1 MAEKKI
7 NGKTY
12 KVEPLL
18 ATDAIRLKMRLVK
31 AVGPAL
37 SRVPVIFAGFGA
49 ATQEAKDKSNEAAA
63 DALSEIIGSLDPD
76 DATDL
81 IKNIVEVAMI
91 KRPSGS
97 YEQVD
102 LDGDFTGNLGEIITV
117 ATFVLQEQFGE
128 VFSAALANGRRVQ
141 TAGAR

>member
-18 ATDAIRLKMRLVK
+18 ATEAIRLQMRLVK

-37 SRVPVIFAGFGA
+37 SRLPVIFAGAGEA
-49 ATQEAKDKSNEAAA
+49 SPEAKERSNAAAA
-63 DALSEIIGSLDPD
+63 DALAEVIGNLDPD
-76 DATDL
+76 DATAL
-81 IKNIVEVAMI
+81 IKDIVEVAMI
-91 KRPSGS
+91 KRPSGM

-102 LDGDFTGNLGEIITV
+102 IDGDFTGNLGEIITV
-117 ATFVLQEQFGE
+117 ATFVLREQFGE

-141 TAGAR
+141 TAGAH